1 MNRRDLLKT
10 MPLWITPVVTSVT
23 LPAHAQTSP
32 IIDPR
37 GGNGDPPPDDCL
49 PDEDCYVDPRCPDGD
64 CPPDDPP
71 DDPPV
76 EPEPSACSARELREG
91 KVEVCHREPRKEPVE
106 ICVAQPAVPAHLR
119 LHGDTLGKCD

>member
-1 MNRRDLLKT
+1 MNKRDMIKVIGAAWLV
-10 MPLWITPVVTSVT
+10 PVVESVS

-37 GGNGDPPPDDCL
+37 GGNGDPPPPPDDCL
-49 PDEDCYVDPRCPDGD
+49 PGDDCYVDPQCPDGD
-64 CPPDDPP
+64 CPP

-91 KVEVCHREPRKEPVE
+91 KVEVCHREPRKDPVE